1 MLVHCLSDQRRAQR
15 HVLSQFENN
24 VSSDTMMPHV
34 NVQALA
40 ELLEHFSR
48 MINAASFADGLT
60 PAQWNLLRYLRRA
73 NEGARTV
80 SAFARFHATTKSSA
94 SQTARVL
101 VSKGLIAVV
110 PSSLDPRSKRL
121 DLSLRG
127 RDYLA
132 RDPLRDFGRV
142 LETVPADRLESFAE
156 ILTLLVNKGFQ
167 QVETQSQMAAK

>member
-1 MLVHCLSDQRRAQR
+1 
-15 HVLSQFENN
+15 
-24 VSSDTMMPHV
+24 MPHV

-60 PAQWNLLRYLRRA
+60 PAQWNLLRYLSRA

-101 VSKGLIAVV
+101 VNKALIAIV
-110 PSSLDPRSKRL
+110 PSNLDPRSKRL
-121 DLSLRG
+121 DLSIRG
-127 RDYLA
+127 REFLA
-132 RDPLRDFGRV
+132 GDPLGSLGRT
-142 LETVPADRLESFAE
+142 LETVSADRLESFAE
-156 ILTLLVNKGFQ
+156 MLTLLVNKGFQ
-167 QVETQSQMAAK
+167 QAEIQPQMAAK